1 MMQQNGHDAMEP
13 DDSDKENVAPPTSAD
28 GEVARLRA
36 ALADAERRLRD
47 AEARADEEHNRAEGY
62 VALLKRERADFTNY
76 RRRVEQERAEQAQAA
91 AADLIRQLLPALD
104 ALERALRAVPTEL
117 AGNQWVEGIR
127 LIDRVL
133 RGTLEGAGLERIS
146 AEGQPFD
153 PQVHEALLQEDA
165 PERTP
170 GVVVREL
177 RPGYRLG
184 NRVLRPAQVS
194 VARGG
199 PPPAPR
205 RRTRRWH
212 TPEPPSN
219 GDLTVL

>member
-1 MMQQNGHDAMEP
+1 MEP
-13 DDSDKENVAPPTSAD
+13 NDQDNVGPTASA
-28 GEVARLRA
+28 EVERLRA
-36 ALADAERRLRD
+36 ALADAEMRVKD
-47 AEARADEEHNRAEGY
+47 AEARAEEEHNRAEGY

-76 RRRVEQERAEQAQAA
+76 RRRVAQERVEQAQAA
-91 AADLIRQLLPALD
+91 AADLIHQVLPVLD
-104 ALERALRAVPTEL
+104 DLERALHAAPAEL
-117 AGNQWVEGIR
+117 VGSSWAAGIR
-127 LIDRVL
+127 LIDRAL
-133 RGTLEGAGLERIS
+133 RAALERAGLERIS

-165 PERTP
+165 PERTA

-184 NRVLRPAQVS
+184 DRVLRPAQVS

-199 PPPAPR
+199 PPPVPR
-205 RRTRRWH
+205 RRTQSRH

-219 GDLTVL
+219 GDS

>member
-1 MMQQNGHDAMEP
+1 
-13 DDSDKENVAPPTSAD
+13 
-28 GEVARLRA
+28 
-36 ALADAERRLRD
+36 
-47 AEARADEEHNRAEGY
+47 
-62 VALLKRERADFTNY
+62 
-76 RRRVEQERAEQAQAA
+76 
-91 AADLIRQLLPALD
+91 
-104 ALERALRAVPTEL
+104 VPTEL
-117 AGNQWVEGIR
+117 ASSVWTEGIR
-127 LIDRVL
+127 LIDRAL
-133 RGTLEGAGLERIS
+133 RAALERAGLERIS

-153 PQVHEALLQEDA
+153 PRVHEALLQEDA

-184 NRVLRPAQVS
+184 DRVLRPTQVS

-199 PPPAPR
+199 PPPPR
-205 RRTRRWH
+205 RRTRSRR